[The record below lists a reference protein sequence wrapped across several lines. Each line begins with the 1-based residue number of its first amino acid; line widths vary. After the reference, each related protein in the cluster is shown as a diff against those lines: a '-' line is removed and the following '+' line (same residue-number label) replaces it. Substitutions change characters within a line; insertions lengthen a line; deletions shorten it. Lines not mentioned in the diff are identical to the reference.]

1 MFFGFRDQ
9 VDIILVLP
17 ELINTFVGFSGIHY
31 TKIEYVA
38 FHIFKLLFK

>member
-1 MFFGFRDQ
+1 MFLGFRDQ

-17 ELINTFVGFSGIHY
+17 ELINTFLGFSATLHY

-38 FHIFKLLFK
+38 FHIFKLLF